1 MSDDV
6 TDLSRFSSRAILP
19 MVSGILKIFIR
30 FLLWIN
36 TVYQSTVGVASDGGL
51 FNARLLSQIGTP
63 HLLYGGKRSPGHRNK
78 MIRKSGKQH
87 ITSYWRKFKRPAGQM
102 VNIHGNRFGL
112 LQE

>member
-1 MSDDV
+1 M
-6 TDLSRFSSRAILP
+6 
-19 MVSGILKIFIR
+19 G
-30 FLLWIN
+30 FLTIKSYC
-36 TVYQSTVGVASDGGL
+36 VYCVKVGVASDGGL

-63 HLLYGGKRSPGHRNK
+63 HLLYGGKDSPGHRNK
-78 MIRKSGKQH
+78 LIRKSGKQH

>member
-1 MSDDV
+1 MCRNRNGY
-6 TDLSRFSSRAILP
+6 TLATF
-19 MVSGILKIFIR
+19 KIFIR